1 MHMSPALFHF
11 FILVVRFCLSNTD
24 KVRSMTVDILL
35 RLFNP
40 LIRFDIP
47 SLLSFHNTVRSWYLI
62 SHFPPGSVLCSQKA
76 LTTAFIA
83 SILLAR
89 ILSTMFCPQDSIL
102 SFVLN
107 KHILRLFY
115 WIHLRQIL
123 IVHLN
128 LTFACPTGFF
138 WIYLVRQV
146 QTAMLHLIMLRPLF
160 LLFALILITDLR

>member
-1 MHMSPALFHF
+1 MSPALFHF

-89 ILSTMFCPQDSIL
+89 ILSTMFWHRDSIQ
-102 SFVLN
+102 SFVLY
-107 KHILRLFY
+107 KHTRRLLY
-115 WIHLRQIL
+115 WIHLQHNL

-128 LTFACPTGFF
+128 LTFACHTRFF
-138 WIYLVRQV
+138 WTYLVQNI
-146 QTAMLHLIMLRPLF
+146 QMAMLHSIMLRPLF
-160 LLFALILITDLR
+160 LLFVLISITDSR